1 MGIWVDESGQT
12 STVESHRHGVCV
24 CVCGRGEAAGTP
36 QVGRG
41 QGLGPVAILGEDA
54 EGGQREP
61 GPLNRVSLSLPNAC
75 PSPADM
81 AGAPW
86 SQSDEDPSS
95 PDEEGS
101 STRGAPQGAQPS
113 LPDAFG
119 MRLADLVAFLLSSI
133 ALSSRPTT
141 QAEML
146 AAVSQDD
153 QDHVSVIFRQAC
165 EYLQLAVGVDVKEAD
180 ARDHSFFLVTILGLI
195 CDGML
200 SSRQGMPTA
209 SFLVLVLGVVLLEN
223 NCAPEEEVWNVW
235 ATN

>member
-12 STVESHRHGVCV
+12 STAESHRHRVCV
-24 CVCGRGEAAGTP
+24 CVCGLGEAAGTP

-81 AGAPW
+81 AGAPG

-101 STRGAPQGAQPS
+101 STRGAPEGAQPS

-119 MRLADLVAFLLSSI
+119 MRLADLVAFLL
-133 ALSSRPTT
+133 LKYRTQQRPTT

-153 QDHVSVIFRQAC
+153 QDHVSGIFRQAC
-165 EYLQLAVGVDVKEAD
+165 EYLQLVFGVDVKEAD

-209 SFLVLVLGVVLLEN
+209 SLLVLVLGVVLLEN
-223 NCAPEEEVWNVW
+223 NCAPEEEVWNVR

>member
-1 MGIWVDESGQT
+1 MGIWVDESGPT
-12 STVESHRHGVCV
+12 STAESHRHRG
-24 CVCGRGEAAGTP
+24 CVCGLGEAAGTP

-41 QGLGPVAILGEDA
+41 QGLGPAAILGEGA

-101 STRGAPQGAQPS
+101 STRGAPEGAQPS

-119 MRLADLVAFLLSSI
+119 MRLADLVAFLL
-133 ALSSRPTT
+133 LKYRTQQPT
-141 QAEML
+141 
-146 AAVSQDD
+146 
-153 QDHVSVIFRQAC
+153 DHT
-165 EYLQLAVGVDVKEAD
+165 GGD
-180 ARDHSFFLVTILGLI
+180 AGGGQPR
-195 CDGML
+195 
-200 SSRQGMPTA
+200 
-209 SFLVLVLGVVLLEN
+209 
-223 NCAPEEEVWNVW
+223 
-235 ATN
+235 